1 MLWRNITM
9 NIDDKITKQLED
21 EASEI
26 DRILANENKG
36 LTSLLNAGLK
46 GPMRPWFI
54 VANIIIAINFLALV
68 YAVYSFFTQSPS
80 EQLFWGILSVMSFQF
95 HIAAKTWLFN
105 EMNRS
110 LLMRELKRLEVVI
123 AESCQAAKEKS

>member
-1 MLWRNITM
+1 M

-46 GPMRPWFI
+46 GSMRPWFI
-54 VANIIIAINFLALV
+54 VTNIIIAINFF
-68 YAVYSFFTQSPS
+68 S
-80 EQLFWGILSVMSFQF
+80 
-95 HIAAKTWLFN
+95 H
-105 EMNRS
+105 
-110 LLMRELKRLEVVI
+110 
-123 AESCQAAKEKS
+123 

>member
-1 MLWRNITM
+1 M
-9 NIDDKITKQLED
+9 NIDNKITKQLED

-46 GPMRPWFI
+46 GSMRPWFI

-68 YAVYSFFTQSPS
+68 YAVYSFFTQPTS

-95 HIAAKTWLFN
+95 HIAAKSWLFN

-123 AESCQAAKEKS
+123 AEYCQAAKEKS

>member
-1 MLWRNITM
+1 M

-46 GPMRPWFI
+46 GSMRPWFI
-54 VANIIIAINFLALV
+54 VTNIIIAINFLALV
-68 YAVYSFFTQSPS
+68 YAIYSFFTQSPP

-95 HIAAKTWLFN
+95 HIAAKSWLFN
-105 EMNRS
+105 EMSRS

>member
-1 MLWRNITM
+1 
-9 NIDDKITKQLED
+9 
-21 EASEI
+21 
-26 DRILANENKG
+26 
-36 LTSLLNAGLK
+36 
-46 GPMRPWFI
+46 MRPWFI
-54 VANIIIAINFLALV
+54 ITNIIIAINFLALV
-68 YAVYSFFTQSPS
+68 YAVYSFFTQPPS

-95 HIAAKTWLFN
+95 HIAAKSWLFN

>member
-1 MLWRNITM
+1 M

-46 GPMRPWFI
+46 GSMRPWFI

-68 YAVYSFFTQSPS
+68 YVVYSFFTQSSS

-95 HIAAKTWLFN
+95 HIAAKSWLFN

-123 AESCQAAKEKS
+123 AEYCQAAKEKS